1 MKIETRG
8 KYPGVK
14 IHLDAEECQK
24 ILNGTTYY
32 TGDNKIPGHDKGL
45 GYYEFEIKA
54 LMPIAAKMGKMIRD
68 LLKENPRLLQERTKE
83 EVLAILA
90 KESEKSALQLATLKR
105 GGDIAKVDKQALK
118 EALLK
123 HAK

>member
-1 MKIETRG
+1 MKVETRG

-14 IHLDAEECQK
+14 IHLDAEECEK
-24 ILNGTTYY
+24 IIEGTADNPKGPKYY
-32 TGDNKIPGHDKGL
+32 DH
-45 GYYEFEIKA
+45 EINI
-54 LMPIAAKMGKMIRD
+54 LMPISIKMGKMIRN
-68 LLKENPRLLQERTKE
+68 LIAENPRLLQERSKE

-105 GGDIAKVDKQALK
+105 GGDIAKVDKKALK